1 MFQNQKDIPFGI
13 ERKLQIQHESCGWT
27 LYSERA
33 HVENI
38 FYSRF
43 NYFMLI
49 FTLFV
54 SVIVAVYVSDDVNHK
69 GCTIFFLSLWGS
81 FILGYLEYTLIKT
94 FKVLELVLKWLDQ
107 MYPGDISENYVSPMI
122 SKQFDPRKYGKFSW
136 KSTNSILTYIIPS
149 TCFVFMIIVLV
160 FSIFLMWEGDSEQA
174 SEIIYDSIQVIN

>member
-69 GCTIFFLSLWGS
+69 GCTIFFLSLWS
-81 FILGYLEYTLIKT
+81 QVFIQKRKNFLSVFRCPKKCLCMVHLRKK
-94 FKVLELVLKWLDQ
+94 FKSYLVLSD
-107 MYPGDISENYVSPMI
+107 Y
-122 SKQFDPRKYGKFSW
+122 
-136 KSTNSILTYIIPS
+136 
-149 TCFVFMIIVLV
+149 
-160 FSIFLMWEGDSEQA
+160 FLQL
-174 SEIIYDSIQVIN
+174 ICK

>member
-94 FKVLELVLKWLDQ
+94 FKVLGCSGVIRID
-107 MYPGDISENYVSPMI
+107 
-122 SKQFDPRKYGKFSW
+122 
-136 KSTNSILTYIIPS
+136 
-149 TCFVFMIIVLV
+149 FMI
-160 FSIFLMWEGDSEQA
+160 DKDTNA
-174 SEIIYDSIQVIN
+174 IYVNEVNTIPGCTSHSRYPSMLNKIGISFPKVIDKLIKLGLER